1 MNFWLKGNVTIPARP
16 HTVGGLIGWA
26 RGVNRAL
33 TELRDR
39 KIVGTAAKRSGTSPL
54 KLTIKQGTAADKF
67 QIVPGTVNSEMPT
80 LGGVAINSPVSP
92 ATTPDTPESTI
103 TATTY
108 FWLKCVGLF
117 ATPDTYTVTVE
128 TVTTAGVPAGTAI
141 TATGFT
147 SFFYIGRVVVD
158 TAPDPDTFTIQNQH
172 SGGNLGVESFGNVN
186 LWWVR

>member
-67 QIVPGTVNSEMPT
+67 QIVPGTVNDEMPELSAT
-80 LGGVAINSPVSP
+80 ALDDATPPEITVAADV
-92 ATTPDTPESTI
+92 
-103 TATTY
+103 
-108 FWLKCVGLF
+108 WVWVKCVGLF
-117 ATPDTYTVTVE
+117 DEYGEDTYTVTIE
-128 TVTTAGVPAGTAI
+128 TSATSTMPSGSEI

-147 SFFYIGRVVVD
+147 SFRKIGNVD
-158 TAPDPDTFTIQNQH
+158 FTAGSPDTFAITNTH
-172 SGGNLGVESFGNVN
+172 SGGDLGVESFGNVN
-186 LWWVR
+186 HWWKV